1 MDALGMT
8 TYPSTPKQTFF
19 FIKTFMVRVPKAK
32 QQNTMQ
38 HSKCLQTHSKVR
50 TFYTVLE
57 ER

>member
-1 MDALGMT
+1 
-8 TYPSTPKQTFF
+8 
-19 FIKTFMVRVPKAK
+19 MVWVPKAK